1 MLSEDNRWT
10 CLPGGASDT
19 WLTRYFFP
27 SLTLSFTSQEI
38 SPCEP
43 HVFGLLQPMTSPT
56 LKQTLGLFPR
66 SKGNWEGIYSLIH
79 LSNHSFTHSISVT
92 SMLSTPW
99 CQSQG

>member
-1 MLSEDNRWT
+1 MDLPPRRCLRHLADRVLLS
-10 CLPGGASDT
+10 
-19 WLTRYFFP
+19 FP
-27 SLTLSFTSQEI
+27 TLSFTFQEL
-38 SPCEP
+38 SPHEP

-66 SKGNWEGIYSLIH
+66 SKGNWEGIYSFIH
-79 LSNHSFTHSISVT
+79 PSNHSFTHSISVT